1 MNNHNLGHSVHAAK
15 GAVDTVK
22 ELAPLAEK
30 KSPLAAAIIGVFFG
44 AIGIGIYF
52 RSWKDFFIC
61 MLLFIGLTIII
72 PGLGAFPGWLFAAGY
87 GAYRAHT
94 SNENAGYE

>member
-1 MNNHNLGHSVHAAK
+1 MSNKHNLGHSVHHVRHTTEAIHS
-15 GAVDTVK
+15 
-22 ELAPLAEK
+22 L
-30 KSPLAAAIIGVFFG
+30 SPLKNKKNPVIAAVLGVLFG

-61 MLLFIGLTIII
+61 MGLFIGLIILI
-72 PGLGAFPGWLFAAGY
+72 PGLGALPGWLFSAIY

-94 SNENAGYE
+94 SNENLK